1 MNPET
6 AKRYHKDWPKFSKWF
21 IQTRGNHCEECFF
34 GPRMRNPLTVHHIDG
49 RPENNDVDNLIV
61 LCAKCHLRLQQTKRT
76 LNCWTRE
83 YQLHLFP

>member
-6 AKRYHKDWPKFSKWF
+6 AKRYHKDWPEISKWMRW
-21 IQTRGNHCEECFF
+21 IRGGHCEECFK
-34 GPRMRNPLTVHHIDG
+34 GGELRNPLTVHHIDG

-61 LCAKCHLRLQQTKRT
+61 LCAKCHLRLQNTGHT

-83 YQLHLFP
+83 YQLQLF